1 MRQSMG
7 SQRVRHNWMTWTA
20 TTKTRGR
27 LMKTACGQC
36 QFCLMNEIDNTGW
49 FQMAKVMFICG
60 IASARPSYLVPV
72 PAIHGPGMF

>member
-1 MRQSMG
+1 
-7 SQRVRHNWMTWTA
+7 
-20 TTKTRGR
+20 
-27 LMKTACGQC
+27 MKTACGQC

-60 IASARPSYLVPV
+60 IASAHPSYLVPG